1 MYLLKTKK
9 KAGDKLFNL
18 SSKKLPEAVK
28 QAIGV
33 GNREYR
39 KAFQNV
45 YHKVFKVKI
54 ETMSAPM
61 GHDADAAINTYMDS
75 YTYTELDRANALAAI
90 KTQVAL
96 NSK

>member
-1 MYLLKTKK
+1 LAKTKK

-18 SSKKLPEAVK
+18 SSKKMPKAVK
-28 QAIGV
+28 QAIGI

-54 ETMSAPM
+54 EQMSDPM
-61 GHDADAAINTYMDS
+61 GHDVDTALNTYMDS
-75 YTYTELDRANALAAI
+75 YTYTEPERKNALNAI
-90 KTQVAL
+90 ETQVAL
-96 NSK
+96 NAK